1 MVAGTRGVMTVPKSP
16 SVRTDG
22 LSLKRGAE
30 LRMILYML
38 QRKQLLL
45 DDLQ

>member
-1 MVAGTRGVMTVPKSP
+1 MVVGTGGVMTILKSS

-22 LSLKRGAE
+22 LSLERGAE

-38 QRKQLLL
+38 QRKKLLL
-45 DDLQ
+45 DYLQ